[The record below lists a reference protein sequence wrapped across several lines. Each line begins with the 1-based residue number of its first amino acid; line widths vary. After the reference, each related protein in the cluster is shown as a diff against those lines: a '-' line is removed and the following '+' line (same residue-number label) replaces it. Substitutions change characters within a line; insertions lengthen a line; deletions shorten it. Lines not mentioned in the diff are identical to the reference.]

1 MLTSRVLRFS
11 GEKCAKMGFKL
22 WPNCDNSNFAQ
33 KLTPNPWIF
42 TLYCIFINTY
52 FWNFEKLKIFFQKV
66 AMKNFEVNNGKIST
80 KWNTEPMFQVPH
92 LSSWKSDTI
101 HTNSL
106 VFLNLLKDRSQ
117 IGRNVVNIC
126 KIWPKCDKIHQ
137 KSLSHFKM
145 WQTVEI
151 VTNCD

>member
-1 MLTSRVLRFS
+1 MLRFS
-11 GEKCAKMGFKL
+11 GEKCAKMGLKL

-42 TLYCIFINTY
+42 TFYYIFINKY
-52 FWNFEKLKIFFQKV
+52 FWNFEKLEIFFQKV
-66 AMKNFEVNNGKIST
+66 AKKNVEVNNGKILT

-92 LSSWKSDTI
+92 LSYGKSDLI
-101 HTNSL
+101 DRNSL
-106 VFLNLLKDRSQ
+106 VFLEFVMLMKDRSQ
-117 IGRNVVNIC
+117 IERYVVNIY
-126 KIWPKCDKIHQ
+126 KIWPKCDKIQ
-137 KSLSHFKM
+137 RKSLSHFKM